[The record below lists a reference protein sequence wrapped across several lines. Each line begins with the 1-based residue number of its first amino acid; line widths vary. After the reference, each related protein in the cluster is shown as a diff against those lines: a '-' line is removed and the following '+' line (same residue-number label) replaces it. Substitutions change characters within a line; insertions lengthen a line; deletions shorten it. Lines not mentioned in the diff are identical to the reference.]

1 VLRVPSSAKA
11 ADSADAESVRAV
23 RWLARAVSWLGV
35 VALFALGWRYMDLLG
50 DSFWSVAT
58 GRFIIEHRSLP
69 KTDPF
74 SFTARGP
81 WLVHM
86 PLSQLLFGYVAG
98 KFGLLGLELFGTL
111 IFCAALCLLW
121 LPHARSSLARSATV
135 SVLVLSIFVQADDL
149 CVRGQVFGDL
159 AFALLLLCLFRLRD
173 GQRVHA
179 AFAVLLGSLWIN
191 LHSSAFL
198 SVVVPLAFALA
209 LRFESPSRRAPLHP
223 YLVFAGCSALGLL
236 LNPYGWRLV
245 VDLLYLLTSSTT
257 RHIDLF
263 LPPDFSDPSTLLAF
277 AWCALL
283 AALCVFR
290 PNAAAGRAEAALLVA
305 WLVAA
310 ATGRRYL
317 PLALGFSA
325 VLTAR
330 RATVMGSTLGRTA
343 GIRALDFVFSV
354 AAAAAAFFGL
364 STDKDPFRDV
374 PLEEAR
380 LVENLGL
387 PDHVANIYHWGGFLD
402 YEWNGRRK
410 TFVDGRNQLF
420 EHGAFEAESRL
431 AHLDG
436 WAETL
441 DQYRINT
448 VLWERSSALDSALA
462 KDDAWTLVRRGRI
475 AVVYVRRHPI

>member
-1 VLRVPSSAKA
+1 
-11 ADSADAESVRAV
+11 
-23 RWLARAVSWLGV
+23 
-35 VALFALGWRYMDLLG
+35 
-50 DSFWSVAT
+50 
-58 GRFIIEHRSLP
+58 
-69 KTDPF
+69 
-74 SFTARGP
+74 
-81 WLVHM
+81 
-86 PLSQLLFGYVAG
+86 
-98 KFGLLGLELFGTL
+98 
-111 IFCAALCLLW
+111 
-121 LPHARSSLARSATV
+121 
-135 SVLVLSIFVQADDL
+135 
-149 CVRGQVFGDL
+149 
-159 AFALLLLCLFRLRD
+159 
-173 GQRVHA
+173 
-179 AFAVLLGSLWIN
+179 VLLGCLWIN

-209 LRFESPSRRAPLHP
+209 LRFEAVGKRPPLRP
-223 YLVFAGCSALGLL
+223 YLLFAGCSALGLL

-245 VDLLYLLTSSTT
+245 VDLLYLVTSSTT

-263 LPPDFSDPSTLLAF
+263 LPPDFADPLTLLAF
-277 AWCALL
+277 GWCALL
-283 AALCVFR
+283 GALCVFR

-317 PLALGFSA
+317 PLVLGLSA
-325 VLTAR
+325 VLVAR
-330 RATVMGSTLGRTA
+330 RASRMGSTLGHMA
-343 GIRALDFVFSV
+343 AIRALDLGFSV
-354 AAAAAAFFGL
+354 AAVAVAFLGL

-380 LVENLGL
+380 MVENLGL

-431 AHLDG
+431 ARLDG

-441 DQYRINT
+441 DAYRINT
-448 VLWERSSALDSALA
+448 VLWESSSALDAALA
-462 KDDAWTLVRRGRI
+462 NDDAWALVRRGRI